1 MSIISPV
8 IALFNE
14 GTFTARREEREL

>member
-1 MSIISPV
+1 MSIISSV